1 MPRTGEVLD
10 LTPIGAVFH
19 IKRTAR
25 ETQGGSFEMEWEL
38 APHTGGTPV
47 HVHPRATESYEVLE
61 GKLDLYVNGTWRTLS
76 AGEKAT
82 VDPGVAH
89 TFRNVSDS
97 RTRVYNTH
105 APAMRFGEYFEALHR
120 VVNSG
125 TIRDGRLT
133 PKAILHL
140 SVLMTSF
147 TDEIRSVSPPHAVMS
162 VLALLGKA
170 LGYRLAPPG
179 KE

>member
-1 MPRTGEVLD
+1 MPRGGDVLD
-10 LTPIGAVFH
+10 LTPIGAIFH
-19 IKRTAR
+19 IKKTAA

-47 HVHPRATESYEVLE
+47 HMHPRATESYEVLE
-61 GKLDLYVNGTWRTLS
+61 GKLDLYVDGTWRTLS
-76 AGEKAT
+76 AGEKAS

-105 APAMRFGEYFEALHR
+105 APAMRFGEYFESLHR
-120 VVNSG
+120 VVHCG
-125 TIRDGRLT
+125 VIRDGRIT
-133 PKAILHL
+133 PKAILYM

-147 TDEIRSVSPPHAVMS
+147 KDEIRSVSPPHAAMRVF
-162 VLALLGKA
+162 ALVGKL
-170 LGYRLAPPG
+170 LGYRV
-179 KE
+179 